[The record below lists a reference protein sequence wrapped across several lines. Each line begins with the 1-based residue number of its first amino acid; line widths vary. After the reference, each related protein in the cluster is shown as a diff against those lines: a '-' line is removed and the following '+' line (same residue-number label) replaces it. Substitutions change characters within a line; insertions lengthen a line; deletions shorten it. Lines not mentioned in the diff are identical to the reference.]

1 MSDSL
6 LMKLEFIFNNLEMYD
21 FLDVDLMNLA
31 EDSL

>member
-31 EDSL
+31 EASI

>member
-31 EDSL
+31 EASL

>member
-6 LMKLEFIFNNLEMYD
+6 LMKLEFIFDNLEMYD

-31 EDSL
+31 EASI

>member
-6 LMKLEFIFNNLEMYD
+6 LMKLEFIFDNLEMYD

-31 EDSL
+31 EASL